1 MARGDWNEVEKDT
14 SSVGY
19 KAGFR
24 WRYANT
30 TENAQ
35 RSNLDLIEVN
45 IFARKVSGTGVWNLN
60 NVNSSFKYTI
70 GTTETQK
77 TIVTKFDFRNQSNTT
92 YYLGNSMPFKRVSGF
107 GSSETISSI
116 QIEVP
121 HNVDGSAPTFKL
133 EWTWVAGSTTIGTAV
148 VSATLTLDPILR
160 GSTLNEISD
169 FNINDTITM
178 SINKYVSSYADNL
191 VITAGTTTI
200 KTINNITNGT
210 KVSFST
216 SEKNTIQDLM
226 SSPQI
231 ILRFTLSTY
240 DGSTLVGTS
249 IQDAICND
257 LSQPILF
264 SISKNAT
271 GYKLGLNGVLNEQ
284 LNNGVQVLGQLYL
297 NSSPII
303 ESGSNGNGKYIK
315 YANGFMICIKEI
327 ETSLPATNKWGNLY
341 YGRDLT
347 TIFTFP
353 QTFKEAPKV
362 ICDVVSNDPNN
373 YGIIQCSERKPEI
386 TTTTYKNIGILSPDT
401 HTTIEIKVT
410 LYAFG
415 FWK

>member
-1 MARGDWNEVEKDT
+1 MQFT
-14 SSVGY
+14 
-19 KAGFR
+19 
-24 WRYANT
+24 
-30 TENAQ
+30 
-35 RSNLDLIEVN
+35 
-45 IFARKVSGTGVWNLN
+45 
-60 NVNSSFKYTI
+60 
-70 GTTETQK
+70 
-77 TIVTKFDFRNQSNTT
+77 
-92 YYLGNSMPFKRVSGF
+92 
-107 GSSETISSI
+107 
-116 QIEVP
+116 
-121 HNVDGSAPTFKL
+121 
-133 EWTWVAGSTTIGTAV
+133 
-148 VSATLTLDPILR
+148 
-160 GSTLNEISD
+160 
-169 FNINDTITM
+169 
-178 SINKYVSSYADNL
+178 
-191 VITAGTTTI
+191 
-200 KTINNITNGT
+200 
-210 KVSFST
+210 
-216 SEKNTIQDLM
+216 
-226 SSPQI
+226 QI

-347 TIFTFP
+347 TVFTFP
-353 QTFKEAPKV
+353 QAFKDVPKV

-386 TTTTYKNIGILSPDT
+386 TTSTYKNIAILSPNSL
-401 HTTIEIKVT
+401 TTIEIKVT